1 MPEPE
6 GEGATDHIEL
16 MNEQH
21 QRSCERIAA
30 LDRDTSTAS
39 AQRKRWLKSL
49 EEEQD
54 ENTDDQLQWAAFWS
68 GLKLNDAPQDRI
80 DFADYWPSN

>member
-49 EEEQD
+49 EEESD
-54 ENTDDQLQWAAFWS
+54 ESSDDPLRWSAFWA
-68 GLKLNDAPQDRI
+68 GLKLEDKPDERI
-80 DFADYWPSN
+80 DWSEFWPS